1 MVSNYKVILW
11 DFDGVLMDSNSVRDL
26 GFETVL
32 ANYPK
37 DKVAQ
42 LMTYHKANGGL
53 SRYVKFRYFFEV
65 VLKQQVSEEMLQSL
79 AQSFSSVM
87 RKFLTNTGLLIK
99 DSINFVRAN
108 HEKYAMHIVSG
119 SDQEE
124 LRFFCRELGISI
136 YFLSINGSPAPKSQL
151 VKNLLL
157 NFRYN
162 KREVLLIGDS
172 INDYDAAIENGIQFI
187 GYNNSN
193 LIQTGKRYVD
203 SFEKQIF

>member
-1 MVSNYKVILW
+1 MTSNFKVILW

-32 ANYPK
+32 ANYPA

-53 SRYVKFRYFFEV
+53 SRYVKFRYFFEDI
-65 VLKQQVSEEMLQSL
+65 LKEKVTEQTIQAM
-79 AQSFSSVM
+79 AQSFSKVM
-87 RKFLTNTGLLIK
+87 REFLTNPDLLIK
-99 DSINFVRAN
+99 DSLKFIRLN

-119 SDQEE
+119 SDQQE
-124 LRFFCRELGISI
+124 LRYFCQELGISI
-136 YFLSINGSPAPKSQL
+136 YFLSINGSPKPKTQL
-151 VKNLLL
+151 VNDLLI

-172 INDYDAAIENGIQFI
+172 INDYDAAVDNGIHFM
-187 GYNNSN
+187 GYNNSS
-193 LIQTGKRYVD
+193 LKEMGGQYIDT
-203 SFEKQIF
+203 FEKYI